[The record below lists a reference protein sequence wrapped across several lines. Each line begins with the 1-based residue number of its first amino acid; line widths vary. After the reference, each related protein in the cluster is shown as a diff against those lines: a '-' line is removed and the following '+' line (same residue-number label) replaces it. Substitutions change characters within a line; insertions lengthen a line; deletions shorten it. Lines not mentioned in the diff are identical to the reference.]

1 MAKNFGNAGSMK
13 AVANAKKVEQEK
25 AQVVA
30 LQNISNDNL
39 IDNPKNGEDISFTA
53 DLEES
58 MKQNGFT
65 DPMEVTDFGMDNG
78 KYMILS
84 GHRRRMA
91 GVKVFGKE
99 FFFPCIVRHFDNAEQ
114 VQNYTLMAN
123 AQRDSAKDPCLFCAR
138 YKLHEEYLESIG
150 FKGSKREEIA
160 KRLGISAQQA
170 DRYNNMNKIIL
181 PVWDMVRAEIVGI
194 SSVQPMAKHTKEEQ
208 LVIYNI
214 MQSAV
219 DKGVN
224 LSRDTVKKIV
234 DGFREGKTTWEEIAD
249 MPRDSGLPLNG
260 FADSEP
266 SESRDNG
273 ESGNRN
279 DEVNREHDPIADEL
293 DAMDEAEREWNENQ
307 QDNEDGEDE
316 AKEKEKHEPTPEEKA
331 LKLGEDIAKQLAK
344 LDTSLQDI
352 WKCKDKES
360 AVDIVINMKS
370 TMLALVDE
378 MVRVSDDWKINEE
391 ADKALTEIVEAV
403 ELFNK

>member
-293 DAMDEAEREWNENQ
+293 DAMDEAEREWNEKQ

-316 AKEKEKHEPTPEEKA
+316 AEEKEKHEPTPEEKA

-378 MVRVSDDWKINEE
+378 MERVSDDCEINEE
-391 ADKALTEIVEAV
+391 ADKALTEIVDAV
-403 ELFNK
+403 ELYNK

>member
-99 FFFPCIVRHFDNAEQ
+99 FFFPCIVRHFGNAEQ

-316 AKEKEKHEPTPEEKA
+316 AEEKEKHEPTPEEKA

>member
-181 PVWDMVRAEIVGI
+181 PIWDMVRAEIVGI

-378 MVRVSDDWKINEE
+378 MVRVSDDWEINEE

>member
-1 MAKNFGNAGSMK
+1 M
-13 AVANAKKVEQEK
+13 
-25 AQVVA
+25 
-30 LQNISNDNL
+30 
-39 IDNPKNGEDISFTA
+39 
-53 DLEES
+53 
-58 MKQNGFT
+58 
-65 DPMEVTDFGMDNG
+65 
-78 KYMILS
+78 
-84 GHRRRMA
+84 
-91 GVKVFGKE
+91 
-99 FFFPCIVRHFDNAEQ
+99 
-114 VQNYTLMAN
+114 
-123 AQRDSAKDPCLFCAR
+123 
-138 YKLHEEYLESIG
+138 
-150 FKGSKREEIA
+150 
-160 KRLGISAQQA
+160 
-170 DRYNNMNKIIL
+170 
-181 PVWDMVRAEIVGI
+181 GI

-234 DGFREGKTTWEEIAD
+234 DGFREGKSTWEEIAD

-293 DAMDEAEREWNENQ
+293 DAMDEAE
-307 QDNEDGEDE
+307 
-316 AKEKEKHEPTPEEKA
+316 EKEKHEPTPEEKA